1 LHVSLRI
8 LLGSDF
14 LRTTIEEDFEA
25 KDDEDAISEVRIL
38 GLLIWEKKEISLS
51 FRE

>member
-1 LHVSLRI
+1 LHVSLKI
-8 LLGSDF
+8 FLGSDF
-14 LRTTIEEDFEA
+14 LRTTIEEDLA
-25 KDDEDAISEVRIL
+25 DDEDAISEVRVL